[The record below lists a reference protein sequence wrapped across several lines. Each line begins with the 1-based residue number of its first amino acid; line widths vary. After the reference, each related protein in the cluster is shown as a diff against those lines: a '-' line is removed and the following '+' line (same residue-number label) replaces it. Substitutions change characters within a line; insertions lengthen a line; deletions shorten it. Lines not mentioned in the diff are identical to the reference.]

1 MGGDKVEALMRAE
14 LVSQTGFRS
23 HAFRGISPI
32 IRYHELSQTMTL
44 TFASHIEFAEEM
56 TRGSGSRRSS
66 RPHPLAPV

>member
-1 MGGDKVEALMRAE
+1 MRAE

-44 TFASHIEFAEEM
+44 TLASHIEFAEEM
-56 TRGSGSRRSS
+56 TRGSGSRRSF
-66 RPHPLAPV
+66 RPHLLAPV

>member
-1 MGGDKVEALMRAE
+1 MRAE

-56 TRGSGSRRSS
+56 TRGSTVVVDAAFARTCS
-66 RPHPLAPV
+66 PQFNTA